1 VLRLWLTW
9 TCHERQQDGGFDLD
23 LTYIT
28 TNIIA
33 MGMPAESI
41 NGLFRN
47 RFQDVQN
54 FLLQRHGTSFKVFN
68 LCQEYSYS
76 ASKFPNG
83 MLGSE
88 MRARH

>member
-9 TCHERQQDGGFDLD
+9 KCHERQQDGGFDLD

-41 NGLFRN
+41 KGLFRN

-83 MLGSE
+83 MLDSE
-88 MRARH
+88 MRAGH